1 MSVAEH
7 QILACDIGLK
17 RIGCAHRLQGII
29 LPLSPIIRHNRN
41 QAASAL
47 TNLLNTRD
55 IRILVVGIP
64 RDNATTTERIK
75 HFVKKLDFCGEVVY
89 IDEDFT
95 SINALESLQHVRKKA
110 KKTYIKNG
118 TLDSL
123 AACEIL
129 ERYFALVSSTTNR
142 IEVD

>member
-1 MSVAEH
+1 MLGTMSVAEH

-75 HFVKKLDFCGEVVY
+75 HFVGLLDFCGEVVY

-95 SINALESLQHVRKKA
+95 SINALESLQHVRKKVA
-110 KKTYIKNG
+110 PLIVLKLIRYCKKYQKIK
-118 TLDSL
+118 L
-123 AACEIL
+123 EIQNQ
-129 ERYFALVSSTTNR
+129 ERV
-142 IEVD
+142 